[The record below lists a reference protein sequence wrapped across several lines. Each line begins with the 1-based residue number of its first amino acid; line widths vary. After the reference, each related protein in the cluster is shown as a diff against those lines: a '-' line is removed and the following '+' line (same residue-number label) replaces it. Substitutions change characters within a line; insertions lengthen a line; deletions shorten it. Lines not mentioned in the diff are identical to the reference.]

1 MSERSE
7 LMRGH
12 ADRFRRRSPSGDMKR
27 LSSVAVVVAVCAAL
41 LAACGL
47 PKDRNPRE
55 IAADKIPSGLIGPST
70 TTQADANVPGGSDV
84 TLYFVD
90 GAKLRKVPRTAQR
103 RDVREVLD
111 QLVQGLGDRD
121 PLGITTAI
129 PKDTKVIDTQFEGQN
144 LVVTLS
150 NEMLNVQ
157 STEQRN
163 AFAQLVYTASDLGVQ
178 GVIFRVLD
186 SSGNPEDVQP
196 VTDSGTHGG
205 ALSKGDY
212 LQEAPN

>member
-1 MSERSE
+1 
-7 LMRGH
+7 
-12 ADRFRRRSPSGDMKR
+12 MKKA
-27 LSSVAVVVAVCAAL
+27 SSLAVVLVVSSGL

-47 PKDRNPRE
+47 PKDRSPRE
-55 IAADKIPSGLIGPST
+55 IAADKVPFGLLGPT
-70 TTQADANVPGGSDV
+70 TTAQGNPSVQGGTDV

-90 GAKLRKVPRTAQR
+90 GAMLRPVTRNAQR
-103 RDVREVLD
+103 RDVHLVLD
-111 QLVQGLGDRD
+111 QLVQGLGGHD

-129 PKDTKVIDTQFEGQN
+129 PKDTKVLDTHFEGSN

-163 AFAQLVYTASDLGVQ
+163 AFAQLVYTAKDLGIP

-186 SSGNPEDVQP
+186 SSGNPQDVQP

-205 ALSKGDY
+205 ALTTSDY
-212 LQEAPN
+212 QQEAPQS

>member
-1 MSERSE
+1 
-7 LMRGH
+7 
-12 ADRFRRRSPSGDMKR
+12 MKKA
-27 LSSVAVVVAVCAAL
+27 LSLVVFVVVSCGL

-47 PKDRNPRE
+47 PKDRGPRE
-55 IAADKIPSGLIGPST
+55 IAP
-70 TTQADANVPGGSDV
+70 ANVPFGLLGPTTTAQDNTSVQGGTDV

-90 GAKLRKVPRTAQR
+90 GAQLRPVTRSAQR
-103 RDVREVLD
+103 RDVRLVLD
-111 QLVQGLGDRD
+111 QLVQGLGERD

-129 PKDTKVIDTQFEGQN
+129 PKDTKVIDTSFEGSN

-163 AFAQLVYTASDLGVQ
+163 AFAQLVYTARDLGIP
-178 GVIFRVLD
+178 GVIFRVVD
-186 SSGNPEDVQP
+186 SNGNPQDVQP

-205 ALSKGDY
+205 ALSTSDY
-212 LQEAPN
+212 QQEAPRR

>member
-1 MSERSE
+1 MNRP
-7 LMRGH
+7 R
-12 ADRFRRRSPSGDMKR
+12 
-27 LSSVAVVVAVCAAL
+27 SVAVVVMVCAAL

-55 IAADKIPSGLIGPST
+55 IAADKVPSGLLGPST
-70 TTQADANVPGGSDV
+70 TTQGESVPGGTDV
-84 TLYFVD
+84 SLYFVD
-90 GAKLRKVPRTAQR
+90 GAKLRKVQRTAQR
-103 RDVREVLD
+103 RDVRLVLD

-129 PKDTKVIDTQFEGQN
+129 PKDTKVVDTHFDGQN

-163 AFAQLVYTASDLGVQ
+163 AFAQLVYTASDLSIP

-186 SSGNPEDVQP
+186 SSGNPQDVQP

-205 ALSKGDY
+205 ALSKSDY
-212 LQEAPN
+212 EQEAPG